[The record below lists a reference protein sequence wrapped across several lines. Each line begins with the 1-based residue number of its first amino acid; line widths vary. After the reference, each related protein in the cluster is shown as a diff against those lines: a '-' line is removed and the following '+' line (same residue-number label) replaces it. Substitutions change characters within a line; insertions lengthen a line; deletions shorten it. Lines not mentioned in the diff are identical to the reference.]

1 MCNVGDIIKLFG
13 NNGIDIDANDI
24 KHFNIAEK
32 LDKNVDNKKVILSE
46 VPEGRGV
53 YFVVYNDCN
62 KLTIDKDCFI
72 FKKEDCPSKA
82 DTTRYSTIKLT
93 EKLKKYNNESE
104 HNNILYIGKAEPKKG
119 LRQRIKQY
127 LQTGKNKH
135 GNHTGGKAIWQF
147 EDYGNLTLCYITEDC
162 LQKKYNRPVCSS
174 QIETQLLKKFKEKYG
189 TYPLANWRK

>member
-82 DTTRYSTIKLT
+82 DTTRCSTIKLT

-119 LRQRIKQY
+119 LRQRIEQY
-127 LQTGKNKH
+127 LQTGKDKH
-135 GNHTGGKAIWQF
+135 GNHNGGKAIWQF
-147 EDYGNLTLCYITEDC
+147 KNIDNLILCYISEDN
-162 LQKKYNRPVCSS
+162 LSENHTKTIISS
-174 QIETQLLKKFKEKYG
+174 TIETALLDKFKEIYS
-189 TYPLANWRK
+189 TYPLANWRR